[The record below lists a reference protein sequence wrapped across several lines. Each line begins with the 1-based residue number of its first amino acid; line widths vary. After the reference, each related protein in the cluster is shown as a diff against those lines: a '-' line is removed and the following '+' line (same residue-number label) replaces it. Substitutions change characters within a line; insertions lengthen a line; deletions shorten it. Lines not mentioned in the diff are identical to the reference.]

1 MSQQDIEQRVV
12 QLEIKLTYQQKL
24 IEELNAVV
32 TDQTLRLMQMEK
44 KLHKLTEQQ
53 LLVQAQML
61 EQLPN
66 LPNEKPPHY

>member
-53 LLVQAQML
+53 MLVQAQML